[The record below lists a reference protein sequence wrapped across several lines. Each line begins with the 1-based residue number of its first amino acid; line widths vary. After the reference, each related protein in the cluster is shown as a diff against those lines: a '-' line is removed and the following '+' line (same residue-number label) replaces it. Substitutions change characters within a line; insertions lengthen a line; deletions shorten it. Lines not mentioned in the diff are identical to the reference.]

1 MPKYRFS
8 LNRIFPYKD
17 RIEDFVLIKYESEKT
32 ALAYFTQRNPS
43 ENIFE
48 NLQKNIPVRQRF
60 IVKLHAT
67 VYVTAKYWTLIF
79 YGIFLLS

>member
-17 RIEDFVLIKYESEKT
+17 RIEDFVLIKYVSEKT
-32 ALAYFTQRNPS
+32 ALGYFTQRNPS

-48 NLQKNIPVRQRF
+48 NLQKNIPVRQSF

-79 YGIFLLS
+79 YGIFSLS

>member
-17 RIEDFVLIKYESEKT
+17 RIEDFVLIKYVSEKT
-32 ALAYFTQRNPS
+32 ALGYFTQRNPS

-48 NLQKNIPVRQRF
+48 NLQKNIPIRQLF

-67 VYVTAKYWTLIF
+67 VYVTAKYLTLIF